1 MPPKRNGMSA
11 AAIEQLI
18 EQRVTEALA
27 AQGNNKN
34 SRNPHNSDSNNTVRG
49 ERTTHHYTYKDFLN
63 CQPLNFKGTKGVVL
77 LAQWFEKME
86 SVFHISNFTVEC
98 QVKYATCTLLGS
110 ALTWWNTHVRTVGHD
125 STYVMPW
132 KTLMKMITEAYC
144 PKSEIKKLETEGMLE
159 VFPIVFQ
166 GSVMAFK
173 PKILQEAIELARSLM
188 DQKVRAYAVR
198 QADNIRRMD
207 NNPKD
212 DHVQQPPY
220 KRLDKARAYTARS
233 GEKKEYAGTLPMC
246 NKCKYHH
253 TRPCT
258 AKCRNCKR
266 NDHQTKDCRS
276 RDEPI

>member
-18 EQRVTEALA
+18 EQQVTEALA

-34 SRNPHNSDSNNTVRG
+34 SGNPHNSDSNNTVGG
-49 ERTTHHYTYKDFLN
+49 E
-63 CQPLNFKGTKGVVL
+63 Q
-77 LAQWFEKME
+77 
-86 SVFHISNFTVEC
+86 
-98 QVKYATCTLLGS
+98 
-110 ALTWWNTHVRTVGHD
+110 
-125 STYVMPW
+125 
-132 KTLMKMITEAYC
+132 
-144 PKSEIKKLETEGMLE
+144 

-207 NNPKD
+207 NNPRD

-233 GEKKEYAGTLPMC
+233 GERKEEQGHYRSECPELKNQNREKQDRSSEAQKRVYALGGGKTNQDPS
-246 NKCKYHH
+246 NI
-253 TRPCT
+253 TDDIG
-258 AKCRNCKR
+258 A
-266 NDHQTKDCRS
+266 
-276 RDEPI
+276 